1 MGHVQTGARHLL
13 QVINDILDLSKIDAG
28 RVEVVQEQFAA
39 ADALGEV
46 LAVIRPLAEIKRI
59 AIATAVPR
67 ELDVL
72 ADRTRFK
79 QILYNLLS
87 NAVKFTPEGGSVRVE
102 SQPEESLVR
111 FEVSDNGM
119 GIPPAEHHAIF
130 DEFHQVAAGARAV
143 KEGTGLGLAITRR
156 LVELH
161 GGRIWVES
169 QPGEGSRFFFTLPA
183 AAGRARRASR

>member
-1 MGHVQTGARHLL
+1 MEQANRLKSAFLARMSHELRTPLNAIVGFADLLSEGTAGPLADKQKRFVGHVQTGARHLL

-72 ADRTRFK
+72 RRPHTLQADP
-79 QILYNLLS
+79 
-87 NAVKFTPEGGSVRVE
+87 V
-102 SQPEESLVR
+102 
-111 FEVSDNGM
+111 
-119 GIPPAEHHAIF
+119 
-130 DEFHQVAAGARAV
+130 
-143 KEGTGLGLAITRR
+143 
-156 LVELH
+156 
-161 GGRIWVES
+161 
-169 QPGEGSRFFFTLPA
+169 
-183 AAGRARRASR
+183 